1 LSAFSGLAVKVDL
14 GGAGPS
20 EVGAARREVVD
31 VNARLW
37 ALIRKLREMM
47 RRGAIVRVIVIVVDV

>member
-1 LSAFSGLAVKVDL
+1 VKVDL

-31 VNARLW
+31 VNARLC